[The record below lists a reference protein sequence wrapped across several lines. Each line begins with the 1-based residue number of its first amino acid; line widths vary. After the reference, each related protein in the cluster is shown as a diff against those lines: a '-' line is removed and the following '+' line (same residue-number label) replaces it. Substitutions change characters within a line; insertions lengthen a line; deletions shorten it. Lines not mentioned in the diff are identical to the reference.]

1 MTMAPQDFFPQIAEW
16 VATLDDTFP
25 GAWIKP
31 YFAQWEV
38 VHLLSLALLGGASLI
53 LNLRLIGAGL
63 TDESPSEV
71 RRGVLPWLNIG
82 VIGIL
87 ITGVLIGTSNPERL
101 YTSEAFTAKML
112 GLAAAIIL
120 TYGVALP
127 AAKADG
133 RLGRGAA
140 LAAAVGLAVFGLAI
154 GVFAIAKLVNPGL
167 WHVITAAALLVLFVT
182 RGPTRIIYM
191 GALVVLLAIHLA
203 IHHVIY
209 KPDDYAHL
217 DPANKI
223 MILVYLALILA
234 AAGVQ
239 IVSSGRGAT
248 GAGPAVKALAYA
260 SILVWVTTAAA
271 GRWIAFA

>member
-1 MTMAPQDFFPQIAEW
+1 MTMAPQDYFPHIAEW
-16 VATLDDTFP
+16 VNQLDDTFP

-38 VHLLSLALLGGASLI
+38 GHLLSMALLGGASLL
-53 LNLRLIGAGL
+53 LNLRLIGVGL
-63 TDESPSEV
+63 TDESPSDV
-71 RRGVLPWLNIG
+71 RRSVLPWLNIG
-82 VIGIL
+82 VVGIL
-87 ITGVLIGTSNPERL
+87 ATGILIGTSNPERL

-112 GLAAAIIL
+112 GLAAALIL
-120 TYGVALP
+120 TYGVSLP
-127 AAKADG
+127 AARNDG
-133 RLGRGAA
+133 RLGSGAA
-140 LAAAVGLAVFGLAI
+140 VAAAIGMAIFGLSI
-154 GVFAIAKLVNPGL
+154 GVFATAKLVNPGL

-182 RGPTRIIYM
+182 RGLTRIVYL
-191 GALVVLLAIHLA
+191 GGLLILMAIQLA

-209 KPDDYAHL
+209 KPDDYASI

-239 IVSSGRGAT
+239 IVSSGRGAQ

>member
-1 MTMAPQDFFPQIAEW
+1 MTMAPQDYFPQIAEW
-16 VATLDDTFP
+16 VNQLDDTFP

-38 VHLLSLALLGGASLI
+38 VHLLSLALLGGASLL

-63 TDESPSEV
+63 TDESPSDI
-71 RRGVLPWLNIG
+71 RRSVLPWLNLG
-82 VIGIL
+82 VVGIL
-87 ITGVLIGTSNPERL
+87 VTGVLIGTSNPERL

-112 GLAAAIIL
+112 GLAAALIL
-120 TYGVALP
+120 TYGVSLP
-127 AAKADG
+127 AAKNDG

-140 LAAAVGLAVFGLAI
+140 IAAAIGLAVFGLCL
-154 GVFAIAKLVNPGL
+154 GVFGIAKLANPGL
-167 WHVITAAALLVLFVT
+167 WHVIMAAALLVLFVT
-182 RGPTRIIYM
+182 RGLTRIVYLA
-191 GALVVLLAIHLA
+191 GLLVLMVIQAA

-223 MILVYLALILA
+223 MILVYAALILA

-239 IVSSGRGAT
+239 IVSSGRGPQ
-248 GAGPAVKALAYA
+248 GAGPATKALAYA
-260 SILVWVTTAAA
+260 AILVWVTTAAA

>member
-1 MTMAPQDFFPQIAEW
+1 MTMAPQDYLPQIAEW
-16 VATLDDTFP
+16 VNQLDDTFP

-38 VHLLSLALLGGASLI
+38 VHLLSLALLGGASLL

-71 RRGVLPWLNIG
+71 RRSVLPWLNLG
-82 VIGIL
+82 VVGIL
-87 ITGVLIGTSNPERL
+87 VTGVLIGTSNPERL

-112 GLAAAIIL
+112 GLAAALIL
-120 TYGVALP
+120 TYGVSLP
-127 AAKADG
+127 AAKNDG
-133 RLGRGAA
+133 RLGPRAA
-140 LAAAVGLAVFGLAI
+140 IAAAIGLAVFGLCL
-154 GVFAIAKLVNPGL
+154 GVFGIAKLANPGL
-167 WHVITAAALLVLFVT
+167 WHVIMAAALLVLFVT
-182 RGPTRIIYM
+182 RGLTRIIYVA
-191 GALVVLLAIHLA
+191 GLLALMVTQVV

-223 MILVYLALILA
+223 MIFVYLALILA

-239 IVSSGRGAT
+239 IVSSGRGSQ
-248 GAGPAVKALAYA
+248 GAGPAAKALAYVA
-260 SILVWVTTAAA
+260 ILVWVTTAAA

>member
-1 MTMAPQDFFPQIAEW
+1 MTMAPQDFLPQIAGW
-16 VATLDDTFP
+16 VKQLDQTFP

-38 VHLLSLALLGGASLI
+38 LHLLALALLGGASLL
-53 LNLRLIGAGL
+53 LNLRLIGVGL
-63 TDESPSEV
+63 TDESPSEL
-71 RRGVLPWLNIG
+71 RRGVLPWLNLG

-87 ITGVLIGTSNPERL
+87 VTGVLIGSSNPERL

-112 GLAAAIIL
+112 GLAAALVL
-120 TYGVALP
+120 TYGVSLP
-127 AAKADG
+127 AAKNDG
-133 RLGRGAA
+133 RLGPGAA
-140 LAAAVGLAVFGLAI
+140 IAAAVGLALFGLCI
-154 GVFAIAKLVNPGL
+154 GVFGIAKLVNPGL
-167 WHVITAAALLVLFVT
+167 WHVIMAAALLVLFVT
-182 RGPTRIIYM
+182 RGLTRIIYLA
-191 GALVVLLAIHLA
+191 GLVALMATQLA

-234 AAGVQ
+234 AAGAQ
-239 IVSSGRGAT
+239 IVSSGRGPQ
-248 GAGPAVKALAYA
+248 GAGPAAKALAYVA
-260 SILVWVTTAAA
+260 ILVWVATAAA

>member
-1 MTMAPQDFFPQIAEW
+1 MTMAPQDFIPQIAGL
-16 VATLDDTFP
+16 VNQLDDTYP

-38 VHLLSLALLGGASLI
+38 LHLLSLALLGGASLL
-53 LNLRLIGAGL
+53 LNLRLIGVGL
-63 TDESPSEV
+63 TDESPSDV
-71 RRGVLPWLNIG
+71 RRSVLPWLNLG
-82 VIGIL
+82 VVGIL
-87 ITGVLIGTSNPERL
+87 VTGVLIGTSNPERL

-112 GLAAAIIL
+112 GLAAALVL
-120 TYGVALP
+120 TYGVSLP
-127 AAKADG
+127 AARNDG

-140 LAAAVGLAVFGLAI
+140 MAAAVGLALFGLCVGVFGT
-154 GVFAIAKLVNPGL
+154 AKLVNPGL
-167 WHVITAAALLVLFVT
+167 WHVIIAAALLVLFVT
-182 RGPTRIIYM
+182 RGLTRIIYLA
-191 GALVVLLAIHLA
+191 GLLALMATHVA

-239 IVSSGRGAT
+239 IVSSGRGAR
-248 GAGPAVKALAYA
+248 GAGPAAKALAYVA
-260 SILVWVTTAAA
+260 ILVWVTTAAA

>member
-1 MTMAPQDFFPQIAEW
+1 MIAPQDFFPQIAGW
-16 VATLDDTFP
+16 VAQLDDTFP
-25 GAWIKP
+25 GSWVKP

-38 VHLLSLALLGGASLI
+38 LHLLSLALLGGASLL
-53 LNLRLIGAGL
+53 LNLRLIGVGL

-71 RRGVLPWLNIG
+71 RRGVLPWLNLG
-82 VIGIL
+82 VAGIL
-87 ITGVLIGTSNPERL
+87 FSGILIGTSNPERL

-112 GLAAAIIL
+112 GLAAALIL
-120 TYGVALP
+120 TYGVSLP
-127 AAKADG
+127 AAKQDG
-133 RLGRGAA
+133 RLGRNASI
-140 LAAAVGLAVFGLAI
+140 AAAFGLALFGLCV
-154 GVFAIAKLVNPGL
+154 GVFAVAKLVNPGL

-182 RGPTRIIYM
+182 RGLTRIVY
-191 GALVVLLAIHLA
+191 LVGLVILTATHVA
-203 IHHVIY
+203 IHHLIY

-239 IVSSGRGAT
+239 IVSSGRGPQ
-248 GAGPAVKALAYA
+248 GAGPATKAFAYL

>member
-1 MTMAPQDFFPQIAEW
+1 MTIAPQDFFPQLAPW
-16 VATLDDTFP
+16 VASLDDTFP
-25 GAWIKP
+25 GAWVKP

-38 VHLLSLALLGGASLI
+38 LHLLSLALLGGASLL
-53 LNLRLIGAGL
+53 LNLRLIGVGL

-87 ITGVLIGTSNPERL
+87 ATGVLIGASNPERL

-120 TYGVALP
+120 TYGVSLP
-127 AAKADG
+127 AARQEG
-133 RLGRGAA
+133 RLTRTASI
-140 LAAAVGLAVFGLAI
+140 AAAVGLAIFGLSI
-154 GVFAIAKLVNPGL
+154 GVFAVAKLVNPGL

-182 RGPTRIIYM
+182 RGLTRIIYAATLV
-191 GALVVLLAIHLA
+191 ALMAIQLAIHQL
-203 IHHVIY
+203 IY
-209 KPDDYAHL
+209 KPDDYARL
-217 DPANKI
+217 DPANKV
-223 MILVYLALILA
+223 MILVYLAVILA

-239 IVSSGRGAT
+239 IVSSGRGPQ
-248 GAGPAVKALAYA
+248 GAGPATKLLAYA

>member
-1 MTMAPQDFFPQIAEW
+1 MTIAPQDFFPQLAGW
-16 VATLDDTFP
+16 VAQLDDTFP

-38 VHLLSLALLGGASLI
+38 LHLLSLALLGGASLL
-53 LNLRLIGAGL
+53 LNLRLIGVGL

-71 RRGVLPWLNIG
+71 RRGVLPWLNLG
-82 VIGIL
+82 VVGIL
-87 ITGVLIGTSNPERL
+87 ATGLLIGTSNPERL

-120 TYGVALP
+120 TYGVSLP

-133 RLGRGAA
+133 RLGKGAA
-140 LAAAVGLAVFGLAI
+140 LAAALGMAVFGLSV
-154 GVFAIAKLVNPGL
+154 GVFAVAKLVNPGL
-167 WHVITAAALLVLFVT
+167 WHVIIAGALLVLFVT
-182 RGPTRIIYM
+182 RGLTRIIYLA
-191 GALVVLLAIHLA
+191 GLVALMVTQAAL
-203 IHHVIY
+203 HHVIY

-234 AAGVQ
+234 AAGLQ
-239 IVSSGRGAT
+239 IVSSGRGSQ